1 MAFLGTVRSSYRM
14 RRAIDAVAPP
24 RTPLTVRAA
33 RLIGSLAARVTPSWA
48 ALRTLLLTVTAFALI
63 DVAAWQWHTWS
74 GLVVTALSLLAF
86 EALSG
91 SDSRPT

>member
-1 MAFLGTVRSSYRM
+1 MAFLGTMRSSYRVE
-14 RRAIDAVAPP
+14 RAVRATKPP

-33 RLIGSLAARVTPSWA
+33 RLIGGAAARVSPSWA
-48 ALRTLLLTVTAFALI
+48 ALRTLLLTVTAFTLI

-86 EALSG
+86 EALTG